1 MISHTYK
8 NMSPTDIE
16 SFGAL
21 IISRLS
27 NNTLFNTVKAAV
39 LLDLELAQNAFS
51 AAKTA
56 TASGGSDR
64 IQIRDTCQKA
74 LVNQL
79 YFTSIKVEDLAK
91 GDSAVIEAAGYALR
105 KATRSKRTKKEPV
118 AVVTPSGLK
127 VTNIKTKPG
136 FLYLAWSEVAGVLN
150 YAVEF
155 RIKGETVWK
164 NGTYTTNEFVELSG
178 FASDTIIEFRIR
190 ALGASE
196 DKSDW
201 TAVVKIL
208 VD

>member
-8 NMSPTDIE
+8 NMSAKDIE
-16 SFGAL
+16 LFGAL

-27 NNTLFNTVKAAV
+27 NNTLFDAIKTAA
-39 LLDLELAQNAFS
+39 LLDLEPAQNAFS

-56 TASGGSDR
+56 AASGGSDR
-64 IQIRDTCQKA
+64 IQFRDTCQKT

-91 GDSAVIEAAGYALR
+91 GDPDVIEAAGFVLR
-105 KATRSKRTKKEPV
+105 KTKLKRTKKEPV
-118 AVVTPSGLK
+118 AVVTPTGLK
-127 VTNIKTKPG
+127 VTNIKSKPG
-136 FLYLAWSEVAGVLN
+136 FLHLSWSEVAGALN
-150 YAVEF
+150 YAVEL
-155 RIKGETVWK
+155 RKKGETVWQ

-178 FASDTIIEFRIR
+178 FASDTIVEFRIR
-190 ALGASE
+190 ALGVGE

-201 TAVVKIL
+201 TAVVKVL